1 MSYDSSMAGIRRKKL
16 GSEHKVFMI
25 PVLDGENEC
34 VTICVTVILLL
45 FFLSAFFCFN
55 DRSMAA
61 LYLSSYKGA
70 EGTSCERRTFA
81 DDNNGF
87 CQFHQIKA

>member
-1 MSYDSSMAGIRRKKL
+1 MAGIRRKKQ

-45 FFLSAFFCFN
+45 FFLSTFFVLMTEVWPLCIYHRIKEQRERPAN
-55 DRSMAA
+55 AGRSQMTTTASA
-61 LYLSSYKGA
+61 SFI
-70 EGTSCERRTFA
+70 R
-81 DDNNGF
+81 
-87 CQFHQIKA
+87 